1 MSKSVFKR
9 NEYKYI
15 ITEEQYDS
23 IIETIESR
31 LRADVYGETTIQ
43 SLYFD
48 TDDYRLIRT
57 SIEKPDYKEK
67 LRLRSYGLAKE
78 DGEVFLE
85 LKKKCSGVVFKRRI
99 QTTEKEIAVCELNN
113 SQIAKEIEYF
123 ISFYGKISPKMLIL
137 YDRTAYFGEG
147 ELRVTFDR
155 NARYRTDRLSLSAG
169 LDGVPLFD
177 DEKIIMEIKS
187 VMAIPLWLVK
197 LLSKNK
203 IYKTSYSKYGEAYKK
218 ELNKKKEIEL

>member
-78 DGEVFLE
+78 DGEVFWNSRKNVRE
-85 LKKKCSGVVFKRRI
+85 WCSKGVFKR
-99 QTTEKEIAVCELNN
+99 
-113 SQIAKEIEYF
+113 
-123 ISFYGKISPKMLIL
+123 P
-137 YDRTAYFGEG
+137 
-147 ELRVTFDR
+147 
-155 NARYRTDRLSLSAG
+155 
-169 LDGVPLFD
+169 
-177 DEKIIMEIKS
+177 
-187 VMAIPLWLVK
+187 
-197 LLSKNK
+197 
-203 IYKTSYSKYGEAYKK
+203 
-218 ELNKKKEIEL
+218 KKKLRFAS

>member
-85 LKKKCSGVVFKRRI
+85 LKKKCSGVVLKKAYSNDRKRS
-99 QTTEKEIAVCELNN
+99 C
-113 SQIAKEIEYF
+113 
-123 ISFYGKISPKMLIL
+123 G
-137 YDRTAYFGEG
+137 
-147 ELRVTFDR
+147 LRV
-155 NARYRTDRLSLSAG
+155 
-169 LDGVPLFD
+169 
-177 DEKIIMEIKS
+177 EQ
-187 VMAIPLWLVK
+187 
-197 LLSKNK
+197 
-203 IYKTSYSKYGEAYKK
+203 
-218 ELNKKKEIEL
+218 